1 MKKYNFI
8 SLLICLIILSING
21 NASTPVDD
29 TIVVDDIRNLHFNE
43 NTVLTIDRRT
53 VVEEQTRASEQFGT
67 GFLGRT
73 IPGFKAKINY
83 VSTGSNEGDLSDMNL
98 LNSVVGPVTINDGAQ
113 FQVLFVDLVVDA
125 DTVIEGIDDISD
137 LQKGDIVA
145 ASGIETEEG
154 NVKVTRLEF
163 LAQGSE
169 YWLITG
175 DVSNLAE
182 NGLDIGLQHINIINS
197 NPNEST
203 QILCQNES
211 LENGTK
217 VIADLVP
224 KPDFLNGDALDALAI
239 ICYQEFD
246 PPIDP
251 PPNGDPVF
259 FNGDIEQINAEQT
272 QIVVDGTVVNIDEH
286 TQIFVSHGN
295 GSAELEVGQNVSV
308 NGYIDADISEVVADF
323 IVINEDD
330 PQQPPVVFSG
340 EVSGVT
346 AESFNL
352 AGVVINL
359 SDTTEYVNG
368 TNADLVDGELVEV
381 VALSSSPNSPQS
393 GELVALQITFIDD
406 NNPPTGDLV
415 RLEGEISDL
424 TEDHTQF
431 TLSSETVVITVETL
445 LINITLEELAN
456 GLFVFVEGEINTE
469 TGNVEAFFLAT
480 GNGGHVGLSGVISS
494 VNGDQTQF
502 TMGGGDIVNI
512 TSETTYVNG
521 TQSDLIS
528 GTFVD
533 VSGIVSED
541 NGEVT
546 ADVVFFESDINPPV
560 LDVFFNG
567 FITNVAEDFTQ
578 ITVNDTVVNLN
589 GETAIQGGL
598 LTSLVVG
605 LQVTVVGIVDSETGE
620 IDAGTII
627 ISRKRVAASVPALS
641 SDVTLSEVNAQNGKV
656 IVMGI
661 EVNQN
666 ELTLDHTGV
675 FTDGIA
681 DNDTIAFFGYQDSNG
696 IVWAESIF
704 SSNGEPGSGGG
715 NGGPGIIFFDGTFT
729 SATATSLIVMGVNIS
744 NLDGAVFVDENQ
756 QSVSYED
763 FRSGLSED
771 YTISIARADSYD
783 RETNTLNA
791 LSVFK
796 YNNNNTSQSN
806 PNQVSGQT
814 ILGGNSNVSG
824 SGIVTRVIED
834 VIFENEF

>member
-295 GSAELEVGQNVSV
+295 GSVELEVGQNVSV
-308 NGYIDADISEVVADF
+308 NGYIDADTSEVAADF
-323 IVINEDD
+323 IVVNEDD
-330 PQQPPVVFSG
+330 PQQPPIVFFG

-352 AGVVINL
+352 AGVVISL

-381 VALSSSPNSPQS
+381 VALSSNPNSPQS

-406 NNPPTGDLV
+406 NNPPTGDFV

-431 TLSSETVVITVETL
+431 TLSNETVVIGVDTL
-445 LINITLEELAN
+445 LVNITLEELAN
-456 GLFVFVEGEINTE
+456 GLFVFVEGETNTE
-469 TGNVEAFFLAT
+469 TGNVEALFLAT
-480 GNGGHVGLSGVISS
+480 GNGDHVGLSGVIST

-502 TMGGGDIVNI
+502 TMGSGDIVNI
-512 TSETTYVNG
+512 TTETTYVNG

-533 VSGIVSED
+533 VSGIVSEN

-546 ADVVFFESDINPPV
+546 ADVVFFESDTHPPV

-589 GETAIQGGL
+589 AETAIHGGL

-620 IDAGTII
+620 VDAGTII